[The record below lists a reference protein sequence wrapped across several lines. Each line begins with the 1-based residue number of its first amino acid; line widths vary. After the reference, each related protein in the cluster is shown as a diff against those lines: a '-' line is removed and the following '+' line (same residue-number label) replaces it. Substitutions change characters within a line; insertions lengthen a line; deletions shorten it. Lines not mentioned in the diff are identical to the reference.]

1 MLSTE
6 INFLHLDDKEGYEN
20 RKEPGG
26 GTFSFSWKNGLWRR
40 VLIGKQVNTL
50 WGAERFMG
58 GSISHYHVGLG
69 SLQCAG
75 PLCTI
80 SLSTLMVSQ

>member
-1 MLSTE
+1 MLGTE

-20 RKEPGG
+20 QKEPVG
-26 GTFSFSWKNGLWRR
+26 GTFSFSWKNRLWRR

-58 GSISHYHVGLG
+58 GSSSHYHVGLG
-69 SLQCAG
+69 SLQCAA

-80 SLSTLMVSQ
+80 SLSILMVSQ